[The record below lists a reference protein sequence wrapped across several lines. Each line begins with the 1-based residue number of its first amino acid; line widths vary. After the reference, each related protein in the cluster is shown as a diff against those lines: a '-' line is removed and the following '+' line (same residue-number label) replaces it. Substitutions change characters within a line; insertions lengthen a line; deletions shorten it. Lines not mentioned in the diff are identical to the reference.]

1 MTTKLY
7 EIYDKQTDEYI
18 GWVIAK
24 NVIQAEIIA
33 SEKYDRP
40 SDEIYVLSAE

>member
-7 EIYDKQTDEYI
+7 EIYDMQTDEYI

-24 NVIQAEIIA
+24 NVVQAEIIA
-33 SEKYDRP
+33 SAKYDRD
-40 SDEIYVLSAE
+40 SDEIYAVSAE